1 VDIYEGSV
9 RFYVMEPNDPVLGV
23 YRKAFPGVFRELSE
37 LSQDLRG
44 HLRYPEDLFTIQSD
58 MYRTYHMADPKVFY
72 NREDL
77 WAFSQEKYAGNTAQM
92 IPYYVLMRLPG
103 GKELMYLLMTPFTP
117 QGRDNMVAWM
127 AAKCDFPDYGKIL
140 LYQLPKE
147 RLILGPM
154 QIEAMID
161 QNTLIS
167 EQLSLW
173 DQKGSRVIR
182 GNLIIIPIDSSFLYV
197 EPMYLTAEGTNIPQ
211 LKRVI
216 VVSGNKV
223 VMETTLDQALQ
234 AVFGTAQP
242 VPEKVAAPVQSEELN
257 QARKEL
263 EETERT
269 IQKGNWE
276 GFEKAMKTLKKLLG
290 EPPKK
295 PK

>member
-1 VDIYEGSV
+1 
-9 RFYVMEPNDPVLGV
+9 MTDP
-23 YRKAFPGVFRELSE
+23 
-37 LSQDLRG
+37 Q
-44 HLRYPEDLFTIQSD
+44 
-58 MYRTYHMADPKVFY
+58 VFY

-77 WAFSQEKYAGNTAQM
+77 WSFAQEKYAGNTIPM
-92 IPYYVLMRLPG
+92 IPYYILMRLPG
-103 GKELMYLLMTPFTP
+103 QKELMYLLMTPFTP

-127 AAKCDFPDYGKIL
+127 AAKCDFPEYGKIL

-161 QNTLIS
+161 QNTLVS

-182 GNLIIIPIDSSFLYV
+182 GNLIIIPLDSSFLYV

-216 VVSGNKV
+216 IVSGNKV
-223 VMETTLDQALQ
+223 VMEPTLDQALQ

-242 VPEKVAAPVQSEELN
+242 PLKKVSTPAQVQELI
-257 QARKEL
+257 QAREDL
-263 EETERT
+263 ERA
-269 IQKGNWE
+269 
-276 GFEKAMKTLKKLLG
+276 EKAIQQGRWEDFGKAMEKLKGLLG
-290 EPPKK
+290 QPSKRTK
-295 PK
+295 